1 MPLESSIFFTL
12 KKNDFIGPGFRRKPI
27 RHHSTIVIAVLE
39 FEEIY
44 GDYWRDKQPQLRFFI
59 DTDVEMV

>member
-1 MPLESSIFFTL
+1 MISSAPDSAS
-12 KKNDFIGPGFRRKPI
+12 NRSG
-27 RHHSTIVIAVLE
+27 HHSTIVIALLE

-44 GDYWRDKQPQLRFFI
+44 GGYWRDKQPQLWFFI